1 MEKSIFITGAAS
13 GIGKATALLFARK
26 GWIVGAVDLNEAAL
40 NQLGEEIGGGN
51 ILLKIA
57 DVTRPESLREAA
69 EAVGRRT
76 GGRLDVLFNNAG
88 TIAMGHHQAIPLEKQ
103 KRIVEI
109 NLVGVLNGIAAC
121 LDLLKGT
128 AGARIIN
135 MSSASAL
142 YGTPELAVYSATK
155 AAVKALTEA
164 LNIEFEPLGI
174 HVCDIMAPYVRTPMI
189 VKAAV
194 AATSVTRLGVHL
206 SPQDVARV
214 VWRAAHGK
222 KVHWEVGFMMRLLRW
237 SILLFPFAQRP
248 MVKMLG
254 FSAAAEKGGAP

>member
-1 MEKSIFITGAAS
+1 
-13 GIGKATALLFARK
+13 
-26 GWIVGAVDLNEAAL
+26 
-40 NQLGEEIGGGN
+40 
-51 ILLKIA
+51 
-57 DVTRPESLREAA
+57 
-69 EAVGRRT
+69 
-76 GGRLDVLFNNAG
+76 
-88 TIAMGHHQAIPLEKQ
+88 MGHHQTIALEKQ
-103 KRIVEI
+103 KGIVEV
-109 NLVGVLNGIAAC
+109 NLVGVLNGIACC

-128 AGARIIN
+128 SGARIIN

-174 HVCDIMAPYVRTPMI
+174 HVCDILAPYVRTPMI

-206 SPQDVARV
+206 GPQDVARV

-222 KVHWEVGFMMRLLRW
+222 KVHWDVGFMMRLLRV
-237 SILLFPFAQRP
+237 SAMLFPFAQRP
-248 MVKMLG
+248 LVKMLG
-254 FSAAAEKGGAP
+254 FSSSTTPT

>member
-13 GIGKATALLFARK
+13 GIGKETALLFARK
-26 GWIVGAVDLNEAAL
+26 GWFVGAVDVSEAAL
-40 NQLGEEIGGGN
+40 KQLGEQIGGGN
-51 ILLKIA
+51 VLLKVA
-57 DVTRPESLREAA
+57 DVTRPESLRQAA
-69 EAVGRRT
+69 AAVGQRT
-76 GGRLDVLFNNAG
+76 GGRLDILFNNAG
-88 TIAMGHHQAIPLEKQ
+88 TLAMGHHQTIALEKQ
-103 KRIVEI
+103 RGIVEV
-109 NLVGVLNGIAAC
+109 NLLGVLNGIAVC

-174 HVCDIMAPYVRTPMI
+174 HVCDIMAPFVRTPMI
-189 VKAAV
+189 VQAAV
-194 AATSVTRLGVHL
+194 AATSVKRLGIHL
-206 SPQDVARV
+206 RPQEVAHV
-214 VWRAAHGK
+214 VWQAAHGK
-222 KVHWEVGFMMRLLRW
+222 KLHWEVGFMMRLLRW
-237 SILLFPFAQRP
+237 AVMLFPFAQRP

-254 FSAAAEKGGAP
+254 FSSAAGKGGAH